1 MAARLK
7 IIYRI
12 QTNETTSSVIKVCNR
27 QRLQLDRTVN
37 NYESIES
44 NENLLPMFSFCSIR
58 YRGFARANFGIPF
71 LGYKNLC
78 PFRYSGSRDSRLA
91 QIYLQTRR
99 TPAAPD
105 PILKDGWVLKG
116 PCHLVVHS
124 GTVPVL
130 LLRLSP
136 CLLNGQIPMG

>member
-44 NENLLPMFSFCSIR
+44 NENLLPMFSFVRFGTEVLPEQTLAYLSSGTKTCAPSDIR
-58 YRGFARANFGIPF
+58 GREIHGWRKYISYRPSQNVVCQVCRRQAAVAPGVYCVAGF
-71 LGYKNLC
+71 
-78 PFRYSGSRDSRLA
+78 SRD
-91 QIYLQTRR
+91 
-99 TPAAPD
+99 
-105 PILKDGWVLKG
+105 
-116 PCHLVVHS
+116 
-124 GTVPVL
+124 PVSFL
-130 LLRLSP
+130 LSLGV
-136 CLLNGQIPMG
+136 CLLFP